1 MTYENM
7 GPKYPDI
14 EVELSGTVGNAFS
27 IMGKVRRAMKRNG
40 VSDDEIQKYTD
51 ESTSGD
57 YDNVLV
63 TAMRWVTV
71 L

>member
-14 EVELSGTVGNAFS
+14 EVELTGTDGNAFS
-27 IMGKVRRAMKRNG
+27 IIGAVTQNLRRNG
-40 VSDDEIQKYTD
+40 VAGSEIN
-51 ESTSGD
+51 EFRLEAMSGD